1 MDGQSN
7 QQLKEDI
14 PLNSKELFSLALG
27 LQFPWKLN
35 DVDFA
40 EENSKKILRID
51 IGFEKGAKFADP
63 QDGTPSPVHD
73 TVKRQ
78 WRHLNFFEHTCY
90 IHCKVPRIRTTS
102 GRVKQVAVPW
112 AREGSGFTMLFEA
125 YGMMLG

>member
-51 IGFEKGAKFADP
+51 IGFEKGPNLPIPKMAPLLRFMIPLNAN
-63 QDGTPSPVHD
+63 GD
-73 TVKRQ
+73 T
-78 WRHLNFFEHTCY
+78 
-90 IHCKVPRIRTTS
+90 
-102 GRVKQVAVPW
+102 
-112 AREGSGFTMLFEA
+112 
-125 YGMMLG
+125 